1 MKLQPYHLK
10 SLAKKLNEKL
20 NPRFYGPYRISKV
33 IGKVAYHLNLPL
45 ESNVHPVFHVSL
57 LKKAIAPA
65 VKPQPLPP
73 LLTDELELR
82 VEPLA
87 VKAVRN
93 LLGYRLRKCMKE
105 GQMTSIRGSQSSSQN
120 LD

>member
-1 MKLQPYHLK
+1 M
-10 SLAKKLNEKL
+10 
-20 NPRFYGPYRISKV
+20 
-33 IGKVAYHLNLPL
+33 
-45 ESNVHPVFHVSL
+45 SL
-57 LKKAIAPA
+57 LKKVIALA

-73 LLTDELELR
+73 MLIDELELR

-93 LLGYRLRKCMKE
+93 HLTGTAEVLIQWKDLHNFEAARESVDVMKQQFPAFHLEDKVALLGGVLLGYRLRKCMKE

>member
-1 MKLQPYHLK
+1 MRAYANKHHRDVNLAVDDWVYLKLQPYRLK

-57 LKKAIAPA
+57 LKKVIAPK
-65 VKPQPLPP
+65 VKHPNP
-73 LLTDELELR
+73 
-82 VEPLA
+82 
-87 VKAVRN
+87 
-93 LLGYRLRKCMKE
+93 
-105 GQMTSIRGSQSSSQN
+105 SSYA
-120 LD
+120 D